1 MCRRHQRLDFVT
13 NHLTLQSF
21 GAIFSH
27 VIAPAEK
34 KIFRLGFTLS
44 IHLSHRI
51 IQSDFQA
58 TAQVSV
64 TTAIFELKTMDK
76 SDESPNEQF
85 NLNNFPE
92 EQKVDHVDDNFLE
105 SSHINEELGFK
116 NVKRESSDAVHD
128 VTHIMEQN
136 PNVNR
141 DQRNRPGRS
150 DHADQIGNTGHIGS
164 SSHETMPYQR
174 NVLDQGIDGNRP
186 VFHSASLSLGTRS
199 HLRNALGH
207 GTGRTRP
214 VSHSPSLSLR
224 RRSHLRNVLGHGTGG
239 TRHVS
244 HSASSSLG
252 QDIVGTR
259 LVLPPSVVVMRT
271 MSYITYPATA
281 TPRPRPPHNQILDD
295 PIEVL
300 RNMNLP
306 PYVNSS
312 FFIPRGV
319 HVHNMRIRSSPD
331 MVGRYVFRQG
341 PPVVQMVPP
350 MVEMRPPIVMRP
362 PRVELPPPMVQMVP
376 PMVEMRPPTV
386 QMGGHRGFLHD
397 PMPPSS
403 NINMAGQSDGRIGE
417 AGYGDEATSRDR
429 SQRNDKQEL
438 TSRNAKRSKSC
449 PEIGSKLE
457 YAKKLDER
465 WPDS

>member
-1 MCRRHQRLDFVT
+1 
-13 NHLTLQSF
+13 
-21 GAIFSH
+21 
-27 VIAPAEK
+27 
-34 KIFRLGFTLS
+34 
-44 IHLSHRI
+44 
-51 IQSDFQA
+51 
-58 TAQVSV
+58 
-64 TTAIFELKTMDK
+64 MDK

-92 EQKVDHVDDNFLE
+92 EQKVDHVEHHSDSNVDDNFLE
-105 SSHINEELGFK
+105 LGFK
-116 NVKRESSDAVHD
+116 NDKRESSDAVHD
-128 VTHIMEQN
+128 PQLEAVNDVTDSVEQN

-141 DQRNRPGRS
+141 DLQNQRNRPGRS
-150 DHADQIGNTGHIGS
+150 DLADQIGKTGHIGS
-164 SSHETMPYQR
+164 SSHGTMPYQR

-199 HLRNALGH
+199 HLINALGHGTGGTRPVSRSASLSLGRRSHLRNALGH
-207 GTGRTRP
+207 GTGGIQP
-214 VSHSPSLSLR
+214 VSHSASSSLGT
-224 RRSHLRNVLGHGTGG
+224 RSHLRNASGHGTGG
-239 TRHVS
+239 TRPVS

-271 MSYITYPATA
+271 RSYITYPA

-319 HVHNMRIRSSPD
+319 HEHNMRIRSSPD

-350 MVEMRPPIVMRP
+350 MVEMRH
-362 PRVELPPPMVQMVP
+362 LW
-376 PMVEMRPPTV
+376 
-386 QMGGHRGFLHD
+386 
-397 PMPPSS
+397 
-403 NINMAGQSDGRIGE
+403 
-417 AGYGDEATSRDR
+417 
-429 SQRNDKQEL
+429 
-438 TSRNAKRSKSC
+438 SC
-449 PEIGSKLE
+449 AHHGLN
-457 YAKKLDER
+457 
-465 WPDS
+465 